1 MTELFAPEAIAV
13 LFQVVMIDLALA
25 GDNAI
30 VVGMAAAG
38 LPPTQRTRAIFFG
51 MMGATVLL
59 IVFAGI
65 TTQLLKIVGLLF
77 AGGVLLLWV
86 CWKMWRELR
95 ATANRQEEEA
105 VEALTGLDINADG
118 TVTGYAPRKTLA
130 QAAGQIIIADLS
142 MSLDNVL
149 AVAGAAREHPMV
161 LIFGLSLSILLMG
174 VAARCIA
181 GLLHKYR
188 WIAYLGLV
196 VILYVAFGMVF
207 RGAEE
212 LRPVVS
218 GVLVPVLTTVEMP
231 EEVAKAAISARE
243 RIQAP

>member
-1 MTELFAPEAIAV
+1 MTDLFTPEAVAA

-38 LPPTQRTRAIFFG
+38 LPEQQRTKAIVFG
-51 MMGATVLL
+51 MAGATALL
-59 IVFAGI
+59 ILFATI
-65 TTQLLKIVGLLF
+65 TTQLLKVVGLLF
-77 AGGVLLLWV
+77 AGGLLLLWV

-95 ATANRQEEEA
+95 AAAHEEQNEA
-105 VEALTGLDINADG
+105 VEAWDGLDINADG
-118 TVTGYAPRKTLA
+118 TVAGRAPRKTLA

-149 AVAGAAREHPMV
+149 AVAGAAREHPVV

-174 VAARCIA
+174 IAARFIA
-181 GLLHKYR
+181 GLLQKYR
-188 WIAYLGLV
+188 WIAYLGLA
-196 VILYVAFGMVF
+196 VILYVALGMVY

-218 GVLVPVLTTVEMP
+218 
-231 EEVAKAAISARE
+231 AR
-243 RIQAP
+243 AGLG

>member
-1 MTELFAPEAIAV
+1 MMELFTPEAIAA

-38 LPPTQRTRAIFFG
+38 LPEQQRTRAIVFG
-51 MMGATVLL
+51 MAGATVLL
-59 IVFAGI
+59 ILFAGI
-65 TTQLLKIVGLLF
+65 TTQLLKLVGLLF

-95 ATANRQEEEA
+95 AAANQEEE
-105 VEALTGLDINADG
+105 EAAEAWNGLDINADG
-118 TVTGYAPRKTLA
+118 TVTGRAPRKTLA

-149 AVAGAAREHPMV
+149 AVAGAAREHPFV

-174 VAARCIA
+174 LAARFIA
-181 GLLHKYR
+181 DLLQRYR
-188 WIAYLGLV
+188 WIAYLGLM

-212 LRPVVS
+212 LRPVVRAA
-218 GVLVPVLTTVEMP
+218 
-231 EEVAKAAISARE
+231 VAGLNGG
-243 RIQAP
+243 

>member
-1 MTELFAPEAIAV
+1 MTELFAPESIAA
-13 LFQVVMIDLALA
+13 LFQVVMIDLSLA

-38 LPPTQRTRAIFFG
+38 LPEQQRTRAIFFG
-51 MMGATVLL
+51 MAGATALL
-59 IVFAGI
+59 VIFAGV
-65 TTQLLKIVGLLF
+65 TTQLLKLVGLLF

-95 ATANRQEEEA
+95 ATANQEEEEA

-118 TVTGYAPRKTLA
+118 TVAGYAPRKTLA

-149 AVAGAAREHPMV
+149 AVAGAAREHPVV

-174 VAARCIA
+174 VAARFIA
-181 GLLHKYR
+181 SLLHKYR
-188 WIAYLGLV
+188 WIAYLGLG
-196 VILYVAFGMVF
+196 VILYVALGMAF
-207 RGAEE
+207 RGAQE
-212 LRPVVS
+212 LAPVFRA
-218 GVLVPVLTTVEMP
+218 
-231 EEVAKAAISARE
+231 VAGLN
-243 RIQAP
+243 

>member
-1 MTELFAPEAIAV
+1 MTELFTPAAMAA

-38 LPPTQRTRAIFFG
+38 LPERQRTRAILFG
-51 MMGATVLL
+51 MAGATVLL
-59 IVFAGI
+59 ILFATI
-65 TTQLLKIVGLLF
+65 TTQLLKLVGLLF

-95 ATANRQEEEA
+95 ASAAEEQEDA
-105 VEALTGLDINADG
+105 AEALSGFDINADG
-118 TVTGYAPRKTLA
+118 TIAGHAPRKTLA

-149 AVAGAAREHPMV
+149 AVAGAAREHPVV
-161 LIFGLSLSILLMG
+161 LIFGLTLSIFLMG
-174 VAARCIA
+174 VAARYIA
-181 GLLHKYR
+181 DLSNRYR

-196 VILYVAFGMVF
+196 VILYVALGMVY

-212 LRPVVS
+212 LRPVV
-218 GVLVPVLTTVEMP
+218 V
-231 EEVAKAAISARE
+231 SAL
-243 RIQAP
+243 AGLG

>member
-1 MTELFAPEAIAV
+1 MEFFTPEAVAA

-38 LPPTQRTRAIFFG
+38 LPEQQRTRAIVFG
-51 MMGATVLL
+51 MAGATVLL
-59 IVFAGI
+59 IMFAGI
-65 TTQLLKIVGLLF
+65 TTQLLKLVGLLF

-95 ATANRQEEEA
+95 ETADVREEEV
-105 VEALTGLDINADG
+105 VEALSGFDINADG
-118 TVTGYAPRKTLA
+118 TIAGHAPRKTLA

-149 AVAGAAREHPMV
+149 AVAGAAREHPTV

-174 VAARCIA
+174 VAARFIA
-181 GLLHKYR
+181 GLLQRYR
-188 WIAYLGLV
+188 WIAYLGLA
-196 VILYVAFGMVF
+196 VILYVAFGMVL

-212 LRPVVS
+212 LRPVV
-218 GVLVPVLTTVEMP
+218 LA
-231 EEVAKAAISARE
+231 VAGLG
-243 RIQAP
+243 

>member
-1 MTELFAPEAIAV
+1 MMELFAPEAIAAF
-13 LFQVVMIDLALA
+13 FQVVMIDLALA

-38 LPPTQRTRAIFFG
+38 LPEQQRTRAIFFG
-51 MMGATVLL
+51 MAGATLL
-59 IVFAGI
+59 LVIFAGI
-65 TTQLLKIVGLLF
+65 TTQLLKLVGLLF

-95 ATANRQEEEA
+95 ATANQEEEQA

-118 TVTGYAPRKTLA
+118 TITGYAPRKTLA

-149 AVAGAAREHPMV
+149 AVAGAAREHPVV
-161 LIFGLSLSILLMG
+161 LIFGLSLSIFLMG
-174 VAARCIA
+174 IAARFIA

-188 WIAYLGLV
+188 WIAYLGLG
-196 VILYVAFGMVF
+196 VILYVALGMVF
-207 RGAEE
+207 RGAQE
-212 LRPVVS
+212 LSPAVS
-218 GVLVPVLTTVEMP
+218 A
-231 EEVAKAAISARE
+231 VAGLS
-243 RIQAP
+243 

>member
-95 ATANRQEEEA
+95 ASAAEQDGAEA
-105 VEALTGLDINADG
+105 VTGSDLNADG
-118 TVTGYAPRKTLA
+118 TVAGHAPRKTLA

-174 VAARCIA
+174 IAARFIA
-181 GLLHKYR
+181 GLLQRYR
-188 WIAYLGLV
+188 WIAYIGLA
-196 VILYVAFGMVF
+196 IIIYVAFGMII
-207 RGAEE
+207 RGADE

-218 GVLVPVLTTVEMP
+218 AFAGLG
-231 EEVAKAAISARE
+231 
-243 RIQAP
+243 

>member
-1 MTELFAPEAIAV
+1 MPEFFAPEALAA

-38 LPPTQRTRAIFFG
+38 LPEQQRTRAILFG
-51 MMGATVLL
+51 MAGATVLL
-59 IVFAGI
+59 TLFAGI
-65 TTQLLKIVGLLF
+65 TTQLLKLVGLLF

-95 ATANRQEEEA
+95 ATAGEEEEA
-105 VEALTGLDINADG
+105 VEALTGFDINADG
-118 TVTGYAPRKTLA
+118 TVAGHAPRKTLA
-130 QAAGQIIIADLS
+130 QATGQIIIADLS

-149 AVAGAAREHPMV
+149 AVAGAAREHPAV
-161 LIFGLSLSILLMG
+161 LFFGLSLSIVLMG
-174 VAARCIA
+174 VAARFIA
-181 GLLHKYR
+181 GLLHKYP
-188 WIAYLGLV
+188 WIGYLGLV
-196 VILYVAFGMVF
+196 VILYVALGMVF

-218 GVLVPVLTTVEMP
+218 A
-231 EEVAKAAISARE
+231 VAGLN
-243 RIQAP
+243 